1 MKQKYV
7 FLFLLPLLLSACNS
21 NSEQQKTTIKMKFD
35 VASETFQDDFINA
48 LNTIY
53 PNTYDIERV
62 NNIQSA
68 DVYFSSFKEKENS
81 VVFSYYTTYYTVN
94 STYFGSNKIDY
105 SIQEILDIAE
115 QNQKLIV
122 SPLSSP
128 QFFANYM
135 NSALGDDSI
144 KIDENNNYVTTWTS
158 EEGIEL
164 LNYFAELAQEYDGV
178 LSTTNDYLN
187 EPNRFITKFQYDLY
201 EEDKALDTFVPINF
215 PAINNIKFKP
225 YVFQRWININ
235 ESSHLETS
243 VLTQFIDDLVSN
255 LFQSE
260 LAKLNS
266 LFYPA
271 ANVTLTTYSNYQNI
285 LKKYLENEH
294 YLDYTEPYD
303 STIWEM
309 IQSLMDAVRYGLDE
323 EYASFAELINSY
335 LSN

>member
-1 MKQKYV
+1 MY
-7 FLFLLPLLLSACNS
+7 NI
-21 NSEQQKTTIKMKFD
+21 EQ
-35 VASETFQDDFINA
+35 
-48 LNTIY
+48 
-53 PNTYDIERV
+53 V

-68 DVYFSSFKEKENS
+68 DIYLSSTKEKENS
-81 VVFSYYTTYYTVN
+81 VAFSYYTTYYTA
-94 STYFGSNKIDY
+94 SSIYLGSDKIDY

-115 QNQKLIV
+115 RNQKLIV

-135 NSALGDDSI
+135 NSALGEDSI
-144 KIDENNNYVTTWTS
+144 KIDENSKYITTWTS

-164 LNYFAELAQEYDGV
+164 LNYFAKLAQEYDDV

-201 EEDKALDTFVPINF
+201 EEDETLDTFVPINF

-225 YVFQRWININ
+225 YVFRRWININ
-235 ESSHLETS
+235 ESSQLQTS
-243 VLTQFIDDLVSN
+243 VLTQFIDNNLVSN

-260 LAKLNS
+260 LASRNPI
-266 LFYPA
+266 FYPVT
-271 ANVTLTTYSNYQNI
+271 NVTLTTYSNYQNI

-309 IQSLMDAVRYGLDE
+309 ILTIQPFGK
-323 EYASFAELINSY
+323 
-335 LSN
+335 